1 VTGILTPDRH
11 AAIVV
16 LGVLLAAAL
25 ASYAATWAAALAL
38 RIPGRLL
45 AVRRLRNMPPFASA
59 SRVSFVTEDAGR
71 RFFLTAGR
79 PLQLRITRPAPVS
92 VTAALLPFPVRR
104 GDGTL
109 FVVEEFR
116 DDGWVISGQVPGV
129 MVEGWLCW
137 EAAGPRTGSYS
148 PSAG

>member
-1 VTGILTPDRH
+1 MTRILTPDRH

-16 LGVLLAAAL
+16 LGVLLAAVL
-25 ASYAATWAAALAL
+25 ASYAATWIAALAL
-38 RIPGRLL
+38 RIPGRML
-45 AVRRLRNMPPFASA
+45 ALRRLRNLPPSPTAA
-59 SRVSFVTEDAGR
+59 RVSFVTEDAGR

-79 PLQLRITRPAPVS
+79 PLQLHITRPAPVS

-116 DDGWVISGQVPGV
+116 DDGWVISGQMPGV
-129 MVEGWLCW
+129 MVEGWLCS
-137 EAAGPRTGSYS
+137 EAGGPRSRSY
-148 PSAG
+148 GRQ